1 MLNKTYAEAITEQAR
16 KQFDNFQNGGN
27 GRIPEGSAI
36 IGFIYDVLERDVDMD
51 IDDEYLKL
59 RKESKTQ

>member
-1 MLNKTYAEAITEQAR
+1 MQNKTYAEAITEQAR

-51 IDDEYLKL
+51 IDDEFL
-59 RKESKTQ
+59 RRWNETR